1 MQCTPVTGLR
11 LTLLQIQRGVAGM
24 SLTEPLGVTGVSLA
38 MPLGVAGKREEELL
52 QRQLSIVQQLLNQL
66 HVFRSRIIDKHLW
79 SGEQGCCDKTK

>member
-1 MQCTPVTGLR
+1 
-11 LTLLQIQRGVAGM
+11 M

-66 HVFRSRIIDKHLW
+66 ASGAHDLSTCVQRAAQLKCHPNVKHA
-79 SGEQGCCDKTK
+79 